1 MWGKEQLHP
10 CSMRYVA
17 LPTLFLTSKI
27 NYWLFTNLTPIKLK
41 LLGNEKKV
49 GDYWSNSS
57 GPIKPS
63 SPSTAGV
70 RLCCAFCQ
78 HQHIPVQ
85 KCKNAGPKPF
95 CWAKPPCLS
104 FLHPKLFIV
113 QVHQWSCIALTTNI
127 KEKLGRASTS
137 CRMCKGE
144 TIQLCQGTSTHQH
157 TIHWMPI
164 ITQSQMNLNWVKIH
178 VQ

>member
-17 LPTLFLTSKI
+17 LPLYFSHPRLVIDFLPTS
-27 NYWLFTNLTPIKLK
+27 PIKLK

-63 SPSTAGV
+63 SPSTAAV
-70 RLCCAFCQ
+70 RLCWAFCQ
-78 HQHIPVQ
+78 HQQHPVQ
-85 KCKNAGPKPF
+85 KCETKTIL
-95 CWAKPPCLS
+95 LS
-104 FLHPKLFIV
+104 QTPHVWLFFIQKLFVV

-137 CRMCKGE
+137 CRMGKGE
-144 TIQLCQGTSTHQH
+144 TIQVC
-157 TIHWMPI
+157 
-164 ITQSQMNLNWVKIH
+164 
-178 VQ
+178 